1 MNTLQQAFQVRG
13 LSCREAAQAGLRY
26 QTVWLHV
33 HGFRNI
39 GVKSALRY
47 EAVLGIPRSELR
59 PDLWPPA
66 ETIPSPSDPAL
77 SEGGER

>member
-33 HGFRNI
+33 HGLRNI

-59 PDLWPPA
+59 PDLWPPV
-66 ETIPSPSDPAL
+66 ETIASPSDPAL